1 MAAVRDLGI
10 VAWRDPSSTLE
21 TMTGAEWRNIVNDEN
36 RRFANYLRHPAIQAR
51 IPAYEASL
59 VAAEKEVNRP
69 WFALN
74 YGGRAIIDIYPNG
87 NAGLEWTFTGETE
100 RHEASDVDVSEAPN
114 PLIVYSIVEVGGGAH
129 LYELRAHGVGAN
141 AASWTIRDVG
151 PSVGVVN
158 GRVYY
163 LRPQKKLW
171 YCQLWSADAATGADE
186 RLEYEESDPK
196 YNLYLQKCTGRQLY
210 LLADN
215 NGYTQLWS
223 INNLMRL
230 DIDAIYHIPCD
241 TNRIVFTTEGNW
253 EIRGPKWSK
262 MYLPMGIKGDPYFYN
277 SATKLTLTRHEG
289 AVHLYL
295 GSALRAT
302 FPAASV
308 LPDTYLLWSTY
319 AAAAVPLLVK
329 SPPILPKLLMVH
341 ATGSIQTI
349 FGGEKSSHVTW
360 SDLVA
365 KSADGTKVP
374 CGYASQTRNPRALLI
389 VMYGAYGA
397 PTAPGYVEKQWAP
410 LLEAGWAIGYAFVR
424 GGGDNGWAWAEA
436 GRRTGRIK
444 AIEDAEACVIAIR
457 AATGVPA
464 SRTAIYGRSAGGI
477 LIGTLTNR
485 HPAGDLFG
493 MVYGEVPY
501 LDVLQ
506 TTTNPTLPLTE
517 LEYDEFGNPLHRPE
531 DLAFWVKYSPITNI
545 PDGGVPAIKVL
556 CRTGENDTQVY
567 AYEPV
572 KWIRGLRGPTPAS
585 GAGPKLLGIRAG
597 EGHFFSKVTARRARA
612 EDCAVLDF
620 WTFSG

>member
-10 VAWRDPSSTLE
+10 VAWRDPSSRLE
-21 TMTGAEWRNIVNDEN
+21 TMTGAKWRNIITDEN
-36 RRFANYLRHPAIQAR
+36 RRFTNYLCHPAIQTR

-59 VAAEKEVNRP
+59 DAAEEEVNRP

-74 YGGRAIIDIYPNG
+74 YGGRATIDIYPNG
-87 NAGLEWTFTGETE
+87 NAGLEWTFTGQAI

-114 PLIVYSIVEVGGGAH
+114 PLMVYSIVEVGGGAH
-129 LYELRAHGVGAN
+129 LYELQARGADAN
-141 AASWTIRDVG
+141 WTIRDVG
-151 PSVGVVN
+151 PSVAVAG

-171 YCQLWSADAATGADE
+171 YFQLWSADAATGNGQK
-186 RLEYEESDPK
+186 LEYEMRDPK
-196 YNLYLQKCTGRQLY
+196 YNLYLQKCAGRQLY

-223 INNLMRL
+223 ITPNGLEAL
-230 DIDAIYHIPCD
+230 DLDAIYHIPCD
-241 TNRIVFTTEGNW
+241 NSRLVLTTAGGW
-253 EIRGPKWSK
+253 ELRGSK
-262 MYLPMGIKGDPYFYN
+262 TQLPALVGDPYFYN
-277 SATKLTLTRHEG
+277 SATRLILTRHQG

-295 GSALRAT
+295 GGLLCGKY
-302 FPAASV
+302 PAASV

-319 AAAAVPLLVK
+319 AAMAVPLLVK
-329 SPPILPKLLMVH
+329 SPTVLPKLLMIH

-349 FGGEKSSHVTW
+349 FRNDKPSHVTW

-374 CGYASQTRNPRALLI
+374 CGYASQTRSPRALLI

-436 GRRTGRIK
+436 GRRTSRIK
-444 AIEDAEACVIAIR
+444 AIEDAEACVAAIR
-457 AATGVPA
+457 ATTGIPA

-506 TTTNPTLPLTE
+506 TTTNTALPLTE
-517 LEYDEFGNPLHRPE
+517 LEYDEFGDPLHRPE
-531 DLAFWVKYSPITNI
+531 DLAFWAKYSPVTNI
-545 PDGGVPAIKVL
+545 PDGGVPDIKVL

-572 KWIRGLRGPTPAS
+572 KWIRGLRGPTPAGS
-585 GAGPKLLGIRAG
+585 PKLLGVRAG

-612 EDCAVLDF
+612 EDCAILDF